1 MVGLK
6 VGGNVQDTSQDLDF
20 TTQSTKEVPE
30 GTEVQETVIPE
41 EGVEVNKETEPVK
54 EEVVTTTEAVSEEVK
69 EEEVVQPTAQEITE
83 QDLFKALS
91 EKLGKEITSFEQ
103 LKQEPVQVENP
114 LDSDPV
120 LKSLYEFRKTTG
132 RPVEDFLKYNK
143 DYSKVSDLE
152 VVREYLTNEFPDLTS
167 EEISLELR
175 KYIPTEDDL
184 DEEISTKS
192 LELKKMASKGR
203 RKLTELTKEFGNVLG
218 VNSYPEEV
226 REELLFAKQV
236 KEQMEANKQNGQAYV
251 EGISKASKE
260 LDVFKL
266 SLDDQLTLDFKVPVE
281 SKKDIP
287 SFIDTM
293 PHWRNEDGSFNHKN
307 IIEDAV
313 KIKHFD
319 EMIKLAYRQGES
331 AGKEA
336 LLKETKNSNYTETIT
351 ADAQTSKGG
360 IEIEGFD
367 NYVGNQGMRMRF
379 GSK

>member
-1 MVGLK
+1 M
-6 VGGNVQDTSQDLDF
+6 QDSSQDLDF

-30 GTEVQETVIPE
+30 VPEGTEVKETTITE
-41 EGVEVNKETEPVK
+41 EGVEQNKETETVK
-54 EEVVTTTEAVSEEVK
+54 EEVVTTTETVPEEVK
-69 EEEVVQPTAQEITE
+69 KEEVVQPTVKEITE

-91 EKLGKEITSFEQ
+91 EKLGKEVTSFEQ

-132 RPVEDFLKYNK
+132 RPVEDFFKFNK

-152 VVREYLTNEFPDLTS
+152 VVREYLTNEFPDLTN

-203 RKLTELTKEFGNVLG
+203 RKLTELTKEYGNVLG

-251 EGISKASKE
+251 EGINKASNE

-313 KIKHFD
+313 KIKHFE

-336 LLKETKNSNYTETIT
+336 LLKETKNSNFTETTT
-351 ADAQTSKGG
+351 AESQTNKGG

-367 NYVGNQGMRMRF
+367 NYIGNQGMRMRF
-379 GSK
+379 GGK

>member
-1 MVGLK
+1 MKGLK
-6 VGGNVQDTSQDLDF
+6 VGGFNNDISEDLDF
-20 TTQSTKEVPE
+20 TSP
-30 GTEVQETVIPE
+30 
-41 EGVEVNKETEPVK
+41 ETEVK
-54 EEVVTTTEAVSEEVK
+54 EEVTVEQNEDIVIDENKQESVNQEVK
-69 EEEVVQPTAQEITE
+69 TPENTEQNTVVEQEVQTVQKEITE

-91 EKLGKEITSFEQ
+91 EKLGKEVTSFEQ
-103 LKQEPVQVENP
+103 FKQEPVQVENP

-120 LKSLYEFRKTTG
+120 LKTLYEFRKTTG
-132 RPVEDFLKYNK
+132 RPVEDFLKYNR
-143 DYSKVSDLE
+143 DFSKVSDIE
-152 VVREYLTNEFPDLTS
+152 VVREYLTNEFPDLTN

-184 DEEISTKS
+184 DEEISSKT

-203 RKLTELTKEFGNVLG
+203 RKLTELTKEYGNVLG
-218 VNSYPEEV
+218 VQSYPEEV
-226 REELLFAKQV
+226 QKELLFAKQI
-236 KEQMEANKQNGQAYV
+236 KEQMEANKQQGQSYA
-251 EGISKASKE
+251 EGINKATE
-260 LDVFKL
+260 TLDVFKL

-281 SKKDIP
+281 SKKNIP

-319 EMIKLAYRQGES
+319 EMVRLAYKQGES
-331 AGKEA
+331 AGKES
-336 LLKETKNSNYTETIT
+336 LLKETKNSNFTEAVT

-367 NYVGNQGMRMRF
+367 NYVGSQGMKLRF
-379 GSK
+379 GNK

>member
-1 MVGLK
+1 MTGLK
-6 VGGNVQDTSQDLDF
+6 VGGHMQDSSQDLDF

-30 GTEVQETVIPE
+30 GTEVKETTVPE
-41 EGVEVNKETEPVK
+41 EGAEQNKEIETEK
-54 EEVVTTTEAVSEEVK
+54 EVVTTTETVPEEVK
-69 EEEVVQPTAQEITE
+69 KEEVVQPTVKEITE

-91 EKLGKEITSFEQ
+91 EKLGKEVTSFEQ
-103 LKQEPVQVENP
+103 LKQEPVKVENP

-132 RPVEDFLKYNK
+132 RPVEDFLKFNK

-152 VVREYLTNEFPDLTS
+152 VVREYLTNEFPDLTN

-175 KYIPTEDDL
+175 KYIPDDNDL
-184 DEEISTKS
+184 DEEISAKT

-203 RKLTELTKEFGNVLG
+203 RKLTELTKDYGSVLG

-226 REELLFAKQV
+226 RNELLFAKQV
-236 KEQMEANKQNGQAYV
+236 KEQMESNKQNGQAYI
-251 EGISKASKE
+251 EGIGKATNE

-266 SLDDQLTLDFKVPVE
+266 SLDDQLTLDFKVPVD

-313 KIKHFD
+313 KIKHFE
-319 EMIKLAYRQGES
+319 EMIKLAYKQGES

-336 LLKETKNSNYTETIT
+336 LLKETKNSNYTETVT
-351 ADAQTSKGG
+351 ADSNTNKGG

-367 NYVGNQGMRMRF
+367 DYVGKQGMRMRF
-379 GSK
+379 GGK